1 MFGKRSDG
9 RLIKGVDIFFKI
21 IPHIMDKRSDSQV
34 FFKSEIEL
42 GPLDEYIAKKEAE
55 GIKITYMDI
64 IYAALV
70 RLIAERPSLNRF
82 VINKRVYARDGIFV
96 SLTIKKGMTDEA
108 EESIVKLRFDGSENI
123 FDIKEKLQSC
133 IMENKKEDASNSTDK
148 LAGMFKYTPNWLLK
162 IIVGAIKCMDN
173 LGIMPK
179 AIIKASPFHT
189 SAFLTNVGSIGLD
202 AIYHH
207 LYNFGTTSIF
217 IAMGKK
223 NKRFVY
229 KEDEITEEKCISL
242 RIVADERICDGFY
255 YASSFKTFNKYLRR
269 PESLE
274 EKYVK
279 KEDIK

>member
-21 IPHIMDKRSDSQV
+21 MPHIMDKRSDSQV

-42 GPLDEYIAKKEAE
+42 GPLDEYITKKEAE

-96 SLTIKKGMTDEA
+96 SLAIKKGMTDEA

-123 FDIKEKLQSC
+123 FEIKEKLQNN

-148 LAGMFKYTPNWLLK
+148 LAGMFKYTPNWMLK
-162 IIVGAIKCMDN
+162 VIVGVIKIMDN

-179 AIIKASPFHT
+179 SIIKASPFHT
-189 SAFLTNVGSIGLD
+189 STFLTNVGSIGLD

-207 LYNFGTTSIF
+207 LYNFGTTSLF

-229 KEDEITEEKCISL
+229 KEDDITEEKCISL

-255 YASSFKTFNKYLRR
+255 YASSFKTFGKYLRR
-269 PESLE
+269 PELLE
-274 EKYVK
+274 ERYVK

>member
-21 IPHIMDKRSDSQV
+21 MPHIMDKRSDSQV

-42 GPLDEYIAKKEAE
+42 GLLDEYIAKKEAE
-55 GIKITYMDI
+55 GIRITYMDI

-96 SLTIKKGMTDEA
+96 SLAIKKGMTDEA

-123 FDIKEKLQSC
+123 FEIKEKLQNS
-133 IMENKKEDASNSTDK
+133 IMENKNEDASNSTDK
-148 LAGMFKYTPNWLLK
+148 LAGMFKYTPNWMLK
-162 IIVGAIKCMDN
+162 IIVGAIKIMDN

-179 AIIKASPFHT
+179 GIIKASPFHT
-189 SAFLTNVGSIGLD
+189 STFLTNVGSIGLD

-207 LYNFGTTSIF
+207 LYNFGTTSLF

-229 KEDEITEEKCISL
+229 KEDDITEEKCISL

-255 YASSFKTFNKYLRR
+255 YTSSFKTFAKYLRR
-269 PESLE
+269 PELLE